1 MNRNISKFRYL
12 LLAISLF
19 AVSCQDDFPEL
30 DYTVEGEDVELTVP
44 LSLPKIDG
52 QSRANMQAGDLNRV
66 ENLWI
71 ATYSATSKQR
81 TTEEPDGWLQ
91 LEPGTTSTEFTDEEV
106 TLKTKSGS
114 SYIVAVANVD
124 NMGIDKTDETMTP
137 RPLRELLAAADTW
150 DKFLNIAVVS
160 PSTYDEVYSPDV
172 PLAMA
177 GAYTN
182 IAPGKPHNPLRPL
195 SDWQTENFQSYT
207 IAASSTGKVTIE
219 GTGAIHLRRLVSH
232 INFQVIPGAGVKV
245 TPNSYRI
252 VNVPKYSWLYERSA
266 DRVTVD
272 GKNEGANF
280 GDRSASEEDA
290 KNYYATP
297 SQFSGTAFYDLSQEQ
312 LGQDYK
318 TGSFGFDFWQAENK
332 HTGIQTSNDYNDRSK
347 EKKVADDGS
356 DHTVKNTGIFTS
368 LSGENWTPNNMA
380 TYVVLNCTV
389 EHDGKI
395 NVDDEGA
402 AGSTPAYRTGVGN
415 YYIHLGYMGNDARD
429 FNCYRNTNYT
439 YRMTINGLEDI
450 RLEAW
455 TDETRPDVEGMV
467 SDILNPTINLDC
479 HYHSFNVYLTDDDLK
494 KWDNVEKKGF
504 GFIIYTYEDGIEHV
518 VRETTYPDGNIPTDQ
533 KKYVNWIE
541 LRPTTGEGVLA
552 MYKPNDGSAY
562 DDDKTFNLVEASV
575 VGIQPGDKRHSTS
588 HWYTVFVNEYAYEQA
603 NANEQ
608 SSGRPVWMSYVMQ
621 NPRRFYLR
629 VTQSISPDGES
640 TYARSKYAGVQQSIM
655 TYYSREGDRFSQSA
669 EEGKVN
675 GSAVG
680 VERFNESYGLNLRRS
695 YTGASDPNNGRYN
708 TYQYVTSKG
717 SDWFTFLDGDKND
730 WTTKPQEIQKGRTGY
745 SEAHTV
751 ANHNPE
757 KLPRLKNFE
766 DMGGSLSGSGLNND
780 GNTLVNETTNY
791 DIQLKGDLTDE
802 QYQNTFV
809 EAINACMNRNRDNN
823 GNGVIDREEIRWYVP
838 TMGKYLRLI
847 LGNKSLDYPLMDY
860 DNITKIADP
869 LGNYAD
875 GKNDLVGQYMF
886 FGSEGRVLWA
896 MEGLST
902 SAWCQWG
909 VTSPVAPWQI
919 RCVRNLGTNLKAEIN
934 TVDKTIPAYTFTPRN
949 GDKYRGGIVEMSYYE
964 ATNNRVDFKSGNTSA
979 GMPVHP
985 ANDLANN
992 SIYYKFEISQGVNQ
1006 YSYSTYVWR
1015 NNRPQQSGTATT
1027 NFYYDVLL
1035 NNSYTSEDIRE
1046 EINKNPCS
1054 GLGADWRVPNLKEL
1068 AIMRNIGIF
1077 AELGKVQKAAFYNPY
1092 ESPNSINESNYNET
1106 AYNDSHSVPSCTV
1119 SPFNISGILKWPDNL
1134 AHKLMATTRLQINQT
1149 RTGPFYIR
1157 CVRDVR

>member
-1 MNRNISKFRYL
+1 MNQYIYKLKYL
-12 LLAISLF
+12 FTSLF
-19 AVSCQDDFPEL
+19 LTAMACQDELPEF

-44 LSLPKIDG
+44 LSLPKMDV
-52 QSRANMQAGDLNRV
+52 QSRANMQEADLNRV
-66 ENLWI
+66 ESLWI
-71 ATYSATSKQR
+71 ATYNVRGVR
-81 TTEEPDGWLQ
+81 TTQETNGWKQ
-91 LEPGTTSTEFTDEEV
+91 LTPGTNDKEIPHEV

-114 SYIVAVANVD
+114 SYIVAVANVN
-124 NMGIDKTDETMTP
+124 NMAIDKTDPNMTEK
-137 RPLRELLAAADTW
+137 PLSELLEAADTW
-150 DKFLNIAVVS
+150 EKFLNIAVVS
-160 PSTYDEVYSPDV
+160 PSTYQELYSPTT
-172 PLAMA
+172 PLPMA

-182 IAPGKPHNPLRPL
+182 IPVGDPHNPARDL
-195 SDWQTENFQSYT
+195 SAWQNENFTSYT
-207 IAASSTGKVTIE
+207 IPASSTGKMTMD
-219 GTGAIHLRRLVSH
+219 GTGAIHLRRLISH
-232 INFQVIPGAGVKV
+232 INFQVIPGAGLKV
-245 TPNSYRI
+245 TPNSFRV

-297 SQFSGTAFYDLSQEQ
+297 SQFSGTAFYDLTQDQ

-332 HTGIQTSNDYNDRSK
+332 HTGIQTSNDYKDRSK
-347 EKKVADDGS
+347 EKKVAADAGS
-356 DHTVKNTGIFTS
+356 DHTEKNTGIFTS

-389 EHDGKI
+389 EHDGTI
-395 NVDDEGA
+395 DVDDKGA
-402 AGSTPAYRTGVGN
+402 PGTTPAYRTGVGN
-415 YYIHLGYMGNDARD
+415 YYIHLGYIGNDAKD

-629 VTQSISPDGES
+629 VTQSISHDGES

-708 TYQYVTSKG
+708 TYQYVISKG

-757 KLPRLKNFE
+757 KLPRLKNFQ
-766 DMGGSLSGSGLNND
+766 DMGGTLSGSGTNGS

-869 LGNYAD
+869 LGNYAN

-902 SAWCQWG
+902 SNWCQWG
-909 VTSPVAPWQI
+909 SESPVAPWQI
-919 RCVRNLGTNLKAEIN
+919 RCIRNLGTNLQADIN

-949 GDKYRGGIVEMSYYE
+949 GDKYRGGIVEMKFYE
-964 ATNNRVDFKSGNTSA
+964 TTNNRVDFKSGNTST

-985 ANDLANN
+985 ANDLSNN
-992 SIYYKFEISQGVNQ
+992 STYYKFEISEGRSQ
-1006 YSYSTYVWR
+1006 YSYTTYRWVWV
-1015 NNRPQQSGTATT
+1015 NWDEGYATENGSQTT

-1035 NNSYTSEDIRE
+1035 NSSSYTPETIKNA
-1046 EINKNPCS
+1046 INDNPCS
-1054 GLGADWRVPNLKEL
+1054 VLGSDWRVPNLKEL
-1068 AIMRNIGIF
+1068 AIMRIIGIF
-1077 AELGKVQKAAFYNPY
+1077 DDMGKIQYAATGKNDV
-1092 ESPNSINESNYNET
+1092 SSSNYNAI
-1106 AYNDSHSVPSCTV
+1106 AYLSHYSPSCTV
-1119 SPFNISGILKWPDNL
+1119 SPFNNDGVLEWTPATSV
-1134 AHKLMATTRLQINQT
+1134 HKLMAAIRSQITQDSS
-1149 RTGPFYIR
+1149 GPYYIR

>member
-19 AVSCQDDFPEL
+19 AVSCHDDFPEL

-44 LSLPKIDG
+44 LSLPKMDV

-124 NMGIDKTDETMTP
+124 NMAIDKTDETMTP

-195 SDWQTENFQSYT
+195 SDWQTENFQPYT

-232 INFQVIPGAGVKV
+232 INFQVIPGAGLKV
-245 TPNSYRI
+245 TPNSFRV

-266 DRVTVD
+266 DRVTVE

-297 SQFSGTAFYDLSQEQ
+297 SQFSGTAFYDLTQEQ

-332 HTGIQTSNDYNDRSK
+332 HTGIQTSNDYKDRSK

-389 EHDGKI
+389 EHDGQI

-455 TDETRPDVEGMV
+455 TEETRPDVEGMV

-504 GFIIYTYEDGIEHV
+504 GFILYTYEDGKEYIV
-518 VRETTYPDGNIPTDQ
+518 TETTYPDGKIPDDEL
-533 KKYVNWIE
+533 KYVNWVE
-541 LRPTTGEGVLA
+541 LRPTTGEDFLA
-552 MYKPNDGSAY
+552 MYKPNDNSDN
-562 DDDKTFNLVEASV
+562 DDKKTFNLVEASV
-575 VGIQPGDKRHSTS
+575 EGIQPGDDRHSAS
-588 HWYTVFVNEYAYEQA
+588 GWYTVFVNEYAYEQA

-629 VTQSISPDGES
+629 VTQSISHDGES

-655 TYYSREGDRFSQSA
+655 TYYSREGDRFSQST

-680 VERFNESYGLNLRRS
+680 VERFNESYGLNLRYS
-695 YTGASDPNNGRYN
+695 YTAAADDNNGRYN
-708 TYQYVTSKG
+708 TYQYVLSNSSDWYSLLDAYKDRETVKPQIIHDGKTGYG
-717 SDWFTFLDGDKND
+717 SD
-730 WTTKPQEIQKGRTGY
+730 RT
-745 SEAHTV
+745 
-751 ANHNPE
+751 E
-757 KLPRLKNFE
+757 KLPKLANFV
-766 DMGGSLSGSGLNND
+766 GSLSGNNAA
-780 GNTLVNETTNY
+780 TIY
-791 DIQLKGDLTDE
+791 DVQPLGSAVSDDYI
-802 QYQNTFV
+802 

-847 LGNKSLDYPLMDY
+847 LGNKSLGSGALMDY
-860 DNITKIADP
+860 SQIPELQDAT
-869 LGNYAD
+869 GGYTY
-875 GKNDLVGQYMF
+875 NDLVGKYMF

-909 VTSPVAPWQI
+909 VNSPVAPWQI
-919 RCVRNLGTNLKAEIN
+919 RCVRNLGTNLKAEIY
-934 TVDKTIPAYTFTPRN
+934 TIDKTIPAYTFTPRN

-1015 NNRPQQSGTATT
+1015 NNRPQQSGTATA

-1035 NNSYTSEDIRE
+1035 NNSYTSEAIKE

-1077 AELGKVQKAAFYNPY
+1077 AELGKVQKAAFYNPN
-1092 ESPNSINESNYNET
+1092 ESPNSINEYNYNET
-1106 AYNDSHSVPSCTV
+1106 AYDDSHSVPSCTV

>member
-19 AVSCQDDFPEL
+19 VVSCQDDFPEL

-44 LSLPKIDG
+44 LSLPKMDV

-81 TTEEPDGWLQ
+81 TTDEPDGWRQ

-207 IAASSTGKVTIE
+207 IAASSTGKFTIE

-232 INFQVIPGAGVKV
+232 INFQVIPGTGVKV

-272 GKNEGANF
+272 DKNEGANF

-297 SQFSGTAFYDLSQEQ
+297 SQFSGTAFYDLTQEQ
-312 LGQDYK
+312 LGPDYK

-332 HTGIQTSNDYNDRSK
+332 HTGIQTSNDYKDRSK

-389 EHDGKI
+389 EHDGQI

-455 TDETRPDVEGMV
+455 TEETRPDVEGMV

-504 GFIIYTYEDGIEHV
+504 GFILYTYEDGKEYIV
-518 VRETTYPDGNIPTDQ
+518 TETTYPDGKIPDDEL
-533 KKYVNWIE
+533 KYVNWVE
-541 LRPTTGEGVLA
+541 LRPTTSEDVLA
-552 MYKPNDGSAY
+552 MYKPNDNTSN
-562 DDDKTFNLVEASV
+562 DDEKTFNLVEASV

-603 NANEQ
+603 DANEQ

-629 VTQSISPDGES
+629 VTQSISHDGES

-655 TYYSREGDRFSQSA
+655 TYYSREGDRFSQST

-708 TYQYVTSKG
+708 TYRYVTSKG

-730 WTTKPQEIQKGRTGY
+730 YTYTPCSKPDGSFFACFIILI
-745 SEAHTV
+745 SEQSF
-751 ANHNPE
+751 N
-757 KLPRLKNFE
+757 
-766 DMGGSLSGSGLNND
+766 
-780 GNTLVNETTNY
+780 
-791 DIQLKGDLTDE
+791 
-802 QYQNTFV
+802 
-809 EAINACMNRNRDNN
+809 
-823 GNGVIDREEIRWYVP
+823 IRIFS
-838 TMGKYLRLI
+838 LI
-847 LGNKSLDYPLMDY
+847 LPL
-860 DNITKIADP
+860 
-869 LGNYAD
+869 
-875 GKNDLVGQYMF
+875 
-886 FGSEGRVLWA
+886 
-896 MEGLST
+896 
-902 SAWCQWG
+902 
-909 VTSPVAPWQI
+909 
-919 RCVRNLGTNLKAEIN
+919 
-934 TVDKTIPAYTFTPRN
+934 
-949 GDKYRGGIVEMSYYE
+949 
-964 ATNNRVDFKSGNTSA
+964 
-979 GMPVHP
+979 
-985 ANDLANN
+985 
-992 SIYYKFEISQGVNQ
+992 
-1006 YSYSTYVWR
+1006 
-1015 NNRPQQSGTATT
+1015 
-1027 NFYYDVLL
+1027 
-1035 NNSYTSEDIRE
+1035 
-1046 EINKNPCS
+1046 
-1054 GLGADWRVPNLKEL
+1054 
-1068 AIMRNIGIF
+1068 
-1077 AELGKVQKAAFYNPY
+1077 
-1092 ESPNSINESNYNET
+1092 
-1106 AYNDSHSVPSCTV
+1106 
-1119 SPFNISGILKWPDNL
+1119 
-1134 AHKLMATTRLQINQT
+1134 
-1149 RTGPFYIR
+1149 
-1157 CVRDVR
+1157 